1 MNSQSNGDAKSAS
14 SSAAGA
20 APNSPLPGGPQ
31 AGFLVWDLSRVGYT
45 SEEYLLAGVADVAEP
60 IAVVDGLP
68 RTSGEGGANGLTAPP
83 LDFKPKVIEG
93 AVPFVTRVIVYRP
106 KDPKAFSGR
115 VLMEPL
121 HIGGGG
127 HPVVFRTIH
136 PFAIANGDIFVGVQ
150 HPNNFDEVRGRDP
163 ARYGALRASSPTQLW
178 GMIAAAGR
186 AVRQGGLAGLKGY
199 DVKRQYLTGRSFTGM
214 ATSAFANY
222 HHERAKLDDGRNIF
236 DGYLPLSC
244 GYLIRGLDVPVIR
257 LNTLGDYAM
266 FGLHTRLPDSD
277 EPGRQTRL
285 YEVAGACHYYKYA
298 PPAGEPPA
306 PGRGAADGEGAGPPG
321 TPEWL
326 ASFGPGSRPNDL
338 PVRLVA
344 SAALANLYRW
354 VEDGVAPPHAPMFE
368 TRADGKPVMD
378 AQGNVRGGVRTPYV
392 DAPVATYGA
401 GEGQFWLHGY
411 ARPFNTSELKAL
423 YGDRETYLA
432 KFKASLER
440 AVSDRWVLPD
450 DAPLM
455 LADAEAVSF
464 D

>member
-1 MNSQSNGDAKSAS
+1 MADSAS
-14 SSAAGA
+14 IGA
-20 APNSPLPGGPQ
+20 APLAPLPGGPS
-31 AGFLVWDLSRVGYT
+31 AGFLVWDLSRVGYV
-45 SEEYLLAGVADVAEP
+45 SEEYLLPGVADVAEP
-60 IAVVDGLP
+60 IAVVDGLARQP
-68 RTSGEGGANGLTAPP
+68 SEGNPNGLVARP
-83 LDFKPKVIEG
+83 LDFDPKVLQA

-106 KDPKAFSGR
+106 RDPKTFSGR

-136 PFAIANGDIFVGVQ
+136 PFAIANGDVFVGVQ
-150 HPNNFDEVRGRDP
+150 HPNNFEEVRGKDP
-163 ARYGALRASSPTQLW
+163 ARYSALQAADASQLW
-178 GMIAAAGR
+178 GMIATAGR
-186 AVRQGGLAGLKGY
+186 AVRQGGLAGLAGY
-199 DVKRQYLTGRSFTGM
+199 DVRRQFLTGRSFTGM
-214 ATSAFANY
+214 ATSAFANF
-222 HHERAKLDDGRNIF
+222 HHASAKLDDGRNTF

-277 EPGRQTRL
+277 EPGQQTRL

-298 PPAGEPPA
+298 PPAGEPPE

-326 ASFGPGSRPNDL
+326 ASFGPGSRANDL

-354 VEDGVAPPHAPMFE
+354 IEDGVAPPHAPMFE
-368 TRADGKPVMD
+368 TTPDGKPVMD
-378 AQGNVRGGVRTPYV
+378 AQGNVLGGVRTPYV
-392 DAPVATYGA
+392 DVPVATYGA

-411 ARPFNTSELKAL
+411 MRPFNGGELRAL
-423 YGDRETYLA
+423 YGNRETYLA
-432 KFKASLER
+432 RFRASLDR
-440 AVSDRWVLPD
+440 AVSGRWVLPG